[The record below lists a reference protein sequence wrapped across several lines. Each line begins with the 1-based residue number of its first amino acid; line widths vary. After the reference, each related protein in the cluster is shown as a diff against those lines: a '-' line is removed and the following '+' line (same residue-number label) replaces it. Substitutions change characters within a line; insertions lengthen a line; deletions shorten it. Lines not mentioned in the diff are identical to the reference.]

1 MEKYGFRDKNIHLL
15 TDMNASY
22 DNILTAIND
31 VKGKVA
37 SSDEVVFFFSGHGMK
52 GIADDHDNEKTDE
65 AIVVH
70 NGSALVP
77 IWDGELRDCFGN
89 CNASRIIF
97 IFDSCLSGGMTDLAS
112 VGRVINMACSENGVS
127 YESAQWGGGHGQF
140 TYYFID
146 EGMLK
151 GYAEKPD
158 DTPGILDV
166 TVEEA
171 FDYSSANCTMQK
183 PVISDQFTNDLLP

>member
-1 MEKYGFRDKNIHLL
+1 MEKYGFCDKNIHLL
-15 TDMNASY
+15 TNMNASY

-37 SSDEVVFFFSGHGMK
+37 SSDEVIFFFSGHG
-52 GIADDHDNEKTDE
+52 
-65 AIVVH
+65 
-70 NGSALVP
+70 
-77 IWDGELRDCFGN
+77 
-89 CNASRIIF
+89 
-97 IFDSCLSGGMTDLAS
+97 
-112 VGRVINMACSENGVS
+112 
-127 YESAQWGGGHGQF
+127 QF
-140 TYYFID
+140 THYFID

-171 FDYSSANCTMQK
+171 FDYASANCTMQK
-183 PVISDQFTNDLLP
+183 PVIRIKNILTAKIFSINNYLLLYIFLSFF